1 MFDISFAELLVVV
14 FALIMF
20 VSPKNIPLL
29 ARGAGKLMKKVR
41 FLISDI
47 KKEIER
53 EDKFKELKDIE
64 KEIKKSK

>member
-14 FALIMF
+14 FALIIF
-20 VSPKNIPLL
+20 ISPKNIPML
-29 ARGAGKLMKKVR
+29 ARGAGKITKKVR
-41 FLISDI
+41 FFIADI
-47 KKEIER
+47 KKELER